1 MRLSRKAEEG
11 EGTAMETAEP
21 IRVVL
26 VDDHAVL
33 RQGLRRL
40 LEDEPDMEVV
50 GEAANGLEGVA
61 VTRALTP
68 DMVLMDVVMPRL
80 NGLEATKQIKQSNP
94 ATAVLVLSAYDD
106 DRYILGLLEAGAA
119 GYLLKSATAQEVI
132 HAIRAVHAGEAVL
145 HPAIAGR
152 LLSRAARP
160 PSRMAPTP
168 GNQLLT
174 QREVEVL
181 RCAAKGLSN
190 KEIASQLVLSI
201 PTVKAHLVNIFNKMG
216 VGSRTEAVMQ
226 ALNQGWVE
234 IDAIGGEAAAGIR
247 APGLRD
253 YGA

>member
-1 MRLSRKAEEG
+1 MKTTEL
-11 EGTAMETAEP
+11 

-40 LEDEPDMEVV
+40 LEDEPDIEVV
-50 GEAANGLEGVA
+50 GEAANGLEAIA
-61 VTRALTP
+61 VTRALAP
-68 DMVLMDVVMPRL
+68 DLVLMDVVMPRL

-94 ATAVLVLSAYDD
+94 ATAVLVLSAHDD
-106 DRYILGLLEAGAA
+106 DRYVLGLLEAGAA

-152 LLSRAARP
+152 LLTRAARP
-160 PSRMAPTP
+160 TTRVALVHS
-168 GNQLLT
+168 NELLT
-174 QREVEVL
+174 EREVEVL

-190 KEIASQLVLSI
+190 KEIASQLVLSV

-226 ALNQGWVE
+226 ALNQGWME
-234 IDAIGGEAAAGIR
+234 LDAIAGEAAAG
-247 APGLRD
+247 LREVRPRN
-253 YGA
+253 YPRGA

>member
-1 MRLSRKAEEG
+1 
-11 EGTAMETAEP
+11 MEIAEP

-40 LEDEPDMEVV
+40 LEDEPDIEVV
-50 GEAANGLEGVA
+50 GEAANGLEAVA
-61 VTRALTP
+61 VTRARAP
-68 DMVLMDVVMPRL
+68 DLVLMDVVMPRL

-106 DRYILGLLEAGAA
+106 DRYVLGLLEAGAA

-132 HAIRAVHAGEAVL
+132 HAMRAVHAGEAVL

-152 LLSRAARP
+152 LLSRASRP
-160 PSRMAPTP
+160 PTRIAAQ
-168 GNQLLT
+168 GNDSLT
-174 QREVEVL
+174 EREVEVL
-181 RCAAKGLSN
+181 RCAAKGFSN
-190 KEIASQLVLSI
+190 KEIASQLVLSV

-226 ALNQGWVE
+226 ALNQGWME
-234 IDAIGGEAAAGIR
+234 MDAIAGEAAAGLR
-247 APGLRD
+247 GARPRD
-253 YGA
+253 YGGGA

>member
-1 MRLSRKAEEG
+1 MKTTEL
-11 EGTAMETAEP
+11 

-40 LEDEPDMEVV
+40 LEDEPDIEVV
-50 GEAANGLEGVA
+50 GEAANGLEAIA
-61 VTRALTP
+61 VTRALAP
-68 DMVLMDVVMPRL
+68 DLVLMDVVMPRL

-94 ATAVLVLSAYDD
+94 ATAVLVLSAHDD
-106 DRYILGLLEAGAA
+106 DRYVLGLLEAGAA

-160 PSRMAPTP
+160 PTRVTLVH
-168 GNQLLT
+168 GNELLT
-174 QREVEVL
+174 EREVEVL

-190 KEIASQLVLSI
+190 KEIASQLVLSV

-226 ALNQGWVE
+226 ALNQGWME
-234 IDAIGGEAAAGIR
+234 LDAIAGEAAAGIR
-247 APGLRD
+247 EVRPRN
-253 YGA
+253 YPRGA